1 MDLRQLRYFVTVAEE
16 LSFTRA
22 AERLH
27 MSQPPLSLQIR
38 QLEEE
43 LGTALF
49 QRSKHAVALTEPGR
63 TLLADARRMLGLA
76 EEARQR
82 VAGVARGEQGTLAVG
97 FVGSTGRTI
106 VPPLVRA
113 WQARR
118 PGVRLALTDLSSV
131 GLYDA
136 LADDGIQ
143 VALVREPAH
152 RLSNTALLLRREP
165 MCLVVPP
172 GHAFATPPTVTTTD
186 LQATPMVMCS
196 PLSAPAVHD
205 KVRAICAEAGFVP
218 QVGCQ
223 VNAIHALADLVA
235 AGLGFA
241 ILPQGMQDARGPGGD
256 GLVYRPIAGARP
268 SEICAV
274 ARADNSSVLV
284 QDFLQTARAVFGDGS
299 APVGGPQAGRP
310 VVEIVRG

>member
-43 LGTALF
+43 LGAALF
-49 QRSKHAVALTEPGR
+49 QRSKHAVVLTAPGHAL
-63 TLLADARRMLGLA
+63 LVDARRMLGLA

-82 VAGVARGEQGTLAVG
+82 VAGVARGELGTLAVG
-97 FVGSTGRTI
+97 FVGSTGRSI

-136 LADDGIQ
+136 LDEDSIQ
-143 VALVREPAH
+143 LALVREPAH
-152 RLSNTALLLRREP
+152 RLSHSSLLLRREP

-172 GHAFATPPTVTTTD
+172 GHAFAGPPCISTAE
-186 LQATPMVMCS
+186 LEAAPMVMCS

-218 QVGCQ
+218 DVACH

-256 GLVYRPIAGARP
+256 GLVYRPITGARP
-268 SEICAV
+268 SEVCAL
-274 ARADNSSVLV
+274 ARADSDAVMV
-284 QDFLQTARAVFGDGS
+284 RDFLQVAREVFGMQAADAAGTAAS
-299 APVGGPQAGRP
+299 GAP
-310 VVEIVRG
+310 VEIVRG